1 MSTYKTPKD
10 VVIMSMNAAL
20 IKASLRVERILALGF
35 MAGAYISLGALGGQL
50 VVGGMTSSDEGS
62 KKLANGAIFP
72 LGLILVLIAGGGL
85 YTGNT
90 AIMAPNLVAVVWSVS
105 CVANL
110 ACRGTVVPARAEG
123 LLYLRVHRHK
133 TPVASV
139 PRADQRTLNWSLLY
153 ISNFAGAA
161 TVAYFLAFETA
172 FFEHDPYR
180 EDAKNTAKAMFEVG
194 WGEVLLR
201 GIAANWLVSLAI
213 WLSYAANDI
222 FGKGETLHL
231 HCTLLG

>member
-90 AIMAPNLVAVVWSVS
+90 AIMAPSVLSRQITLVD
-105 CVANL
+105 
-110 ACRGTVVPARAEG
+110 T
-123 LLYLRVHRHK
+123 LR
-133 TPVASV
+133 
-139 PRADQRTLNWSLLY
+139 
-153 ISNFAGAA
+153 
-161 TVAYFLAFETA
+161 
-172 FFEHDPYR
+172 
-180 EDAKNTAKAMFEVG
+180 
-194 WGEVLLR
+194 
-201 GIAANWLVSLAI
+201 
-213 WLSYAANDI
+213 
-222 FGKGETLHL
+222 
-231 HCTLLG
+231 